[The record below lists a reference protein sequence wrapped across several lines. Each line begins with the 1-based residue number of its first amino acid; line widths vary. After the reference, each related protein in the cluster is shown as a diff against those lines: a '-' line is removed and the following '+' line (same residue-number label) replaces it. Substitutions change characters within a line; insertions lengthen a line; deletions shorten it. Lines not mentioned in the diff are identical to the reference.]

1 MAEPVTDEKFPFD
14 INPMYEG
21 ERVRKAG
28 MYVELGGPSRSGF
41 ELVLF
46 EPDPEKIT
54 DGKVTLIGPDL
65 EEMEEGGQYPYAM
78 IYRVYGEQIEKD
90 LEPVIERRNHEFQG
104 YLQGYMHLNQRSEIW
119 IRISKDAVKKGLKSL
134 NQIAKASIT
143 LFKAELPFIE
153 KMEATY
159 ITEEGEVLKRLEE
172 ANKIYEARD
181 LRVRDLHDEDVDEFY
196 QCTLCQSFAPTN
208 VCVVSPDRT
217 ALCGAMNW
225 FDSRA
230 AARVDP
236 EGPNAPIPKGDC
248 IDPIG
253 GEYTGVNEAALKLS
267 GGEFNSIKLHSFLK
281 QPHTSCGCFEVAG
294 FYIPEVD
301 GIGWVHRGSQ
311 VADTPI
317 GLPFSSIAS
326 SVGGG
331 KQVEGFLGIGI
342 QYFYSPKFIQYDGGW
357 QRVVWMASDLKER
370 VQDAI
375 PTELWD
381 KIATEKDVKNINEL
395 RDFLR
400 NIEHPV
406 VTGVVRAADGVQI
419 TDGWVAP
426 AAVAAVAEAGVA
438 RATEA
443 ELPGGVISAAEA
455 ISPVPLAQLMQ
466 AGGASPVTIIL
477 KDADIRI
484 GKIIIKKRE
493 AK

>member
-1 MAEPVTDEKFPFD
+1 
-14 INPMYEG
+14 
-21 ERVRKAG
+21 
-28 MYVELGGPSRSGF
+28 
-41 ELVLF
+41 
-46 EPDPEKIT
+46 
-54 DGKVTLIGPDL
+54 
-65 EEMEEGGQYPYAM
+65 
-78 IYRVYGEQIEKD
+78 
-90 LEPVIERRNHEFQG
+90 
-104 YLQGYMHLNQRSEIW
+104 
-119 IRISKDAVKKGLKSL
+119 LKSL
-134 NQIAKASIT
+134 KQIAKASIT

-159 ITEEGEVLKRLEE
+159 ITDEGEVLKRLEE

-253 GEYTGVNEAALKLS
+253 GEYTGVNEAAVKLS
-267 GGEFNSIKLHSFLK
+267 GGEFNSIKLHSFLE

-301 GIGWVHRGSQ
+301 GIGWVHRGSR

-400 NIEHPV
+400 NVEHPV

-419 TDGWVAP
+419 TNGWAAP
-426 AAVAAVAEAGVA
+426 AAVAAEAGVA

-443 ELPGGVISAAEA
+443 ELPGGALSEAEA
-455 ISPVPLAQLMQ
+455 ISPFPLAQQMQ
-466 AGGASPVTIIL
+466 AGGASPVTIVL